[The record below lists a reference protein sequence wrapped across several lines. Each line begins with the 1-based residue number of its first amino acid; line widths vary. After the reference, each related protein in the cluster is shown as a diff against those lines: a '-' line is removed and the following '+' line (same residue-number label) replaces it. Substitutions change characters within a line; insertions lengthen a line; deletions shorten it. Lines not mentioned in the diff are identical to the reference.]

1 MSSLTPKLDLFFR
14 NIDNEYKNTW
24 YQLWW
29 RYMPG
34 VTVAVRWPRGP
45 VRVGPSH
52 RSGWSGIGEY
62 FEYVD
67 SADPNDHYRPYM
79 EQHIGR
85 QGWDWDWRIDNI
97 ENDTLKI
104 KIRRKHA
111 KCATIIAMM
120 WA

>member
-14 NIDNEYKNTW
+14 NIDKEYMNLW
-24 YQLWW
+24 YRLWW
-29 RYMPG
+29 QYIPG
-34 VTVAVRWPRGP
+34 VTVTVRWPRGP

-52 RSGWSGIGEY
+52 REGWSGVGEY
-62 FEYVD
+62 FEYID

-85 QGWDWDWRIDNI
+85 QGWDWDWQIDDI
-97 ENDTLKI
+97 ANDTLKI
-104 KIRRKHA
+104 KIRRRHA
-111 KCATIIAMM
+111 KYATIIGMK

>member
-1 MSSLTPKLDLFFR
+1 MTSVTPKLELFFR
-14 NIDNEYKNTW
+14 NIDNEYKNIW

-34 VTVAVRWPRGP
+34 VTVTVRWPRGWTKP
-45 VRVGPSH
+45 DHMGVQ
-52 RSGWSGIGEY
+52 
-62 FEYVD
+62 FD

-85 QGWDWDWRIDNI
+85 QGWDWDWQIDDI
-97 ENDTLKI
+97 ANDTLAI
-104 KIRRKHA
+104 KIRRRHA
-111 KCATIIAMM
+111 KYATIIAMM

>member
-1 MSSLTPKLDLFFR
+1 MVTPKLDLFLR
-14 NIDNEYKNTW
+14 NLDNEYKNIW

-34 VTVAVRWPRGP
+34 VTVTVRWPSGL

-52 RSGWSGIGEY
+52 RLGWAGVGEY

-67 SADPNDHYRPYM
+67 SADPNDHYRPYL
-79 EQHIGR
+79 EQYIGR
-85 QGWDWDWRIDNI
+85 QGWDWDWRIDDLAN
-97 ENDTLKI
+97 NTLT
-104 KIRRKHA
+104 IRLRRRHQRHA
-111 KCATIIAMM
+111 SVLALK